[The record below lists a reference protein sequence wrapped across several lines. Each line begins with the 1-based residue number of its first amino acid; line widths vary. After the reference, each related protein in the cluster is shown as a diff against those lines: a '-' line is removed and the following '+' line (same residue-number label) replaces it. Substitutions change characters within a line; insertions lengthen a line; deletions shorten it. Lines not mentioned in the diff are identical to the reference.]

1 MPNIS
6 DLTAQNAQ
14 RWRIALHPNWR
25 NILRY
30 AWSVRL
36 ILAAGVM
43 AGAEAMLLV
52 LQPVINLPMLALAIL
67 SGALTFGALV
77 ARLLAQKELADGQRN

>member
-1 MPNIS
+1 MGSLLVSLGAWQAVIV
-6 DLTAQNAQ
+6 T
-14 RWRIALHPNWR
+14 LHQNWR
-25 NILRY
+25 GIIRH

-36 ILAAGVM
+36 IIAAGAL

-52 LQPVINLPMLALAIL
+52 LQPVINLPLLVLACL

-77 ARLLAQKELADGQRN
+77 ARLLAQKEFGNGQRD

>member
-1 MPNIS
+1 MV
-6 DLTAQNAQ
+6 Q
-14 RWRIALHPNWR
+14 LHDNWL

-36 ILAAGVM
+36 ILAAGLL

-52 LQPVINLPMLALAIL
+52 LQPVINLPMLMLACL
-67 SGALTFGALV
+67 SGVLTFGALV
-77 ARLLAQKELADGQRN
+77 ARLLAQKELGNGQRD

>member
-1 MPNIS
+1 V
-6 DLTAQNAQ
+6 
-14 RWRIALHPNWR
+14 
-25 NILRY
+25 ILRLHENWLLILRH

-52 LQPVINLPMLALAIL
+52 LQPVINLPMLALACL

-77 ARLLAQKELADGQRN
+77 ARLLAQKEFGSGQRD